1 VAHPFEVL
9 DVKKTLQ
16 YIALTTALVLC
27 AVPGRAQTAD
37 EIIEKHL
44 AATGGRAT
52 LSKLTSR
59 VTSGAISLT
68 TPVGELKG
76 TVEVYNK
83 KPNKTRT
90 LVKIDATALG
100 GGQIV
105 NDQRF
110 DGTTG
115 YVIDTLNG
123 NREISG
129 DQLAAMKSGG
139 FPTPLLTYKES
150 GATAVLGKR
159 ENVGATEAYVI
170 QLTPKTGPGVRVFID
185 SESFMLV
192 KTIITI
198 NVPQLGGPI
207 DQVVE
212 FSDFRDVD
220 GIKIP
225 YTTKSTN
232 PVQTITATV
241 TDVKHNTEIDDGL
254 FSKPA
259 GQ

>member
-1 VAHPFEVL
+1 MKTSQRIAVAA
-9 DVKKTLQ
+9 
-16 YIALTTALVLC
+16 ALLLWAIPSL
-27 AVPGRAQTAD
+27 AQTAD

-44 AATGGRAT
+44 AATGGRPA

-59 VTSGAISLT
+59 VSNGTLSLT

-90 LVKIDATALG
+90 LIKIDATALG

-105 NDQRF
+105 TDQRF
-110 DGTTG
+110 DGVTG
-115 YVIDTLNG
+115 NVIDSFQG
-123 NREISG
+123 NRDITGEA
-129 DQLAAMKSGG
+129 LEAMKAGF
-139 FPTPLLTYKES
+139 FPTPLLNYKDN
-150 GATAVLGKR
+150 GVTAALGNR
-159 ENVGATEAYVI
+159 EKVGAGDAYVI
-170 QLTPKTGPGVRVFID
+170 QLTPKSGPGVRVFID
-185 SESFMLV
+185 ADTFMLV
-192 KTIITI
+192 KTILTI

-225 YTTKSTN
+225 YGTKTSN
-232 PVQTITATV
+232 PVQAVTAIV
-241 TDVKHNTEIDDGL
+241 TDVKHNTEIDDSS
-254 FSKPA
+254 FTKPA

>member
-1 VAHPFEVL
+1 
-9 DVKKTLQ
+9 VKKTCQ
-16 YIALTTALVLC
+16 RIAVSAVLVLW
-27 AVPGRAQTAD
+27 AVPSLAQTAD

-44 AATGGRAT
+44 AATGGRAV

-59 VTSGAISLT
+59 TSTGTLTLT
-68 TPVGELKG
+68 TPVGDLKG

-90 LVKIDATALG
+90 LIKIDATALG

-105 NDQRF
+105 SDQRF
-110 DGTTG
+110 DGVTG
-115 YVIDTLNG
+115 YVIDSFQG
-123 NREISG
+123 NRDITG
-129 DQLAAMKSGG
+129 DQLEAMKASA
-139 FPTPLLTYKES
+139 FPTPLLNYKES
-150 GATAVLGKR
+150 GATAVMGNR
-159 ENVGATEAYVI
+159 EKVGATDAFVI
-170 QLTPKTGPGVRVFID
+170 QLTPKSGPGVRVFID
-185 SESFMLV
+185 SQTFMLV

-220 GIKIP
+220 GTKIP
-225 YTTKSTN
+225 YTTKSSN
-232 PVQTITATV
+232 PVQTVTAILI
-241 TDVKHNTEIDDGL
+241 DVKYNTEIDDSS
-254 FSKPA
+254 FSKPV